1 MANRLY
7 LEYDSMSRRA
17 GKSKV
22 VGIQVF
28 RSVNFDDWLRLFMQV
43 RITSCFTPAG

>member
-1 MANRLY
+1 MANRVY

-22 VGIQVF
+22 IGVQVF

-43 RITSCFTPAG
+43 RISSCFILVG